1 MVESNGNPRMETG
14 AVAVN
19 FPSFNK
25 FRMSGKL
32 PAAAPTRTPP
42 YRKSG
47 KMRLS
52 ILLS

>member
-1 MVESNGNPRMETG
+1 METG
-14 AVAVN
+14 AAAGN

-32 PAAAPTRTPP
+32 PAVTPNQNPP

-47 KMRLS
+47 KIRLS